1 MKRAFGA
8 AVVVSL
14 LIWSSPGAAANDGA
28 LRDALV
34 AWDRGDYVAALTL
47 YLKALA
53 SASEPEST
61 TIALATGELYTTT
74 ELTTDGNAP
83 RFSPDG
89 RSLTYESGTGTKRR
103 IRIASTEQPT
113 TITTELAGFSAAF
126 SPDGSQ
132 MAYLKITPTPELEQE
147 QAALERAPAA
157 ERAQRLAVLN
167 ESLSESARPVLRNT
181 ATGSERAIDTAS
193 LRTFA
198 PAVAVD
204 GTVLFAGA
212 AGPEPMQIYAATAGG
227 APRPLTD
234 GPGDKSLLE
243 LNSTGTAA
251 LVTIRGASGGRGASA
266 GAAPNFGLLSLPD
279 GQWTVIPGS
288 SPSFSAD
295 GRSFAFVVRSGGEWQ
310 LLVSETARPSAT
322 SSRSQRC

>member
-1 MKRAFGA
+1 
-8 AVVVSL
+8 
-14 LIWSSPGAAANDGA
+14 
-28 LRDALV
+28 
-34 AWDRGDYVAALTL
+34 
-47 YLKALA
+47 
-53 SASEPEST
+53 
-61 TIALATGELYTTT
+61 
-74 ELTTDGNAP
+74 
-83 RFSPDG
+83 
-89 RSLTYESGTGTKRR
+89 
-103 IRIASTEQPT
+103 
-113 TITTELAGFSAAF
+113 
-126 SPDGSQ
+126 

-251 LVTIRGASGGRGASA
+251 LVTIRGASGWPWSI
-266 GAAPNFGLLSLPD
+266 
-279 GQWTVIPGS
+279 GQERLRTLDFSRCLMDSGPIIPGS

-310 LLVSETARPSAT
+310 LLVV
-322 SSRSQRC
+322 